1 MEGANHAARGVKA
14 KGFLKISQVC
24 SHFQT
29 TYAVLC
35 FHWGLTT
42 GKGLG
47 YSMT

>member
-14 KGFLKISQVC
+14 KGFLKISQVW

-29 TYAVLC
+29 TYAALC